1 MKNVIIALSLIFSA
15 STSFGQTEP
24 VAKTAVELQTQE
36 LVDFYHLDKEKA
48 AVVLKAN
55 TICASKIAALTADTQ
70 MKKEVIEEG
79 IQYNKDLRLATIF
92 NLLTVEQKDLYK
104 EFQYRSKYNVT
115 K

>member
-1 MKNVIIALSLIFSA
+1 MKNAIIALSLIFSA
-15 STSFGQTEP
+15 STGFAQTESA
-24 VAKTAVELQTQE
+24 AKSTVELQTQE

-48 AVVLKAN
+48 AIVLKAN
-55 TICASKIAALTADTQ
+55 TICAMKIAALTADTQ

-79 IQYNKDLRLATIF
+79 ILYNQDLRLTTIF

-104 EFQYRSKYNVT
+104 GFQLNSKYNVT